1 MQTRGNELIAQVIEN
16 LDAITM
22 RDGKPLEAVIT
33 EGMHHPNIV
42 NTIAH
47 TVQQALPQQSQQ
59 HMHDSAHSTR
69 HSPHDSAGTPLK
81 TAKSLQ
87 PEGVAWLV
95 LEYCDMGCLQVTCC
109 CLSLYLKCLRK
120 SCLLSGGL
128 FILGAAS
135 CWSMRDAACLLCM
148 HGSWWLLWRAQEAVD
163 KGWMREE
170 RSLTSVDGVPCL
182 ATILAVALE
191 IAQGMSFLHERNVVH
206 GDLTGGGRPPCS
218 PHLWPLLTVLPG
230 RPLSEQ

>member
-16 LDAITM
+16 LDVIAM

-47 TVQQALPQQSQQ
+47 TVQQTLPQQSQQ

-69 HSPHDSAGTPLK
+69 HSPHDNAGTPLK

-120 SCLLSGGL
+120 SCLFSGG
-128 FILGAAS
+128 FVYIRACILLVHER
-135 CWSMRDAACLLCM
+135 CCM
-148 HGSWWLLWRAQEAVD
+148 
-163 KGWMREE
+163 
-170 RSLTSVDGVPCL
+170 
-182 ATILAVALE
+182 LAVHARLMV
-191 IAQGMSFLHERNVVH
+191 ASLAGA
-206 GDLTGGGRPPCS
+206 GGR
-218 PHLWPLLTVLPG
+218 
-230 RPLSEQ
+230 